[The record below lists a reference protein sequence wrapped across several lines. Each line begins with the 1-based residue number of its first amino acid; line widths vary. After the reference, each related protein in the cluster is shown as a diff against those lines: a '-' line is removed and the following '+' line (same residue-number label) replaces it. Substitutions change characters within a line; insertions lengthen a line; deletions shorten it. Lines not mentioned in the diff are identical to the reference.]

1 MENRIDSGMN
11 WTLSIIRGDAGPDA
25 YGDEL
30 GSSVLE
36 GLDLGEETWA
46 WLATHGCA
54 APDYYNLTWPDLIW
68 VLVTPPGE
76 RVGELANLVA
86 QRGLPVDMPN
96 LAPAYDR

>member
-1 MENRIDSGMN
+1 METRIDSGMN

-25 YGDEL
+25 VGDEL

-46 WLATHGCA
+46 WLASHGYGRW
-54 APDYYNLTWPDLIW
+54 DDLTW
-68 VLVTPPGE
+68 VLVNRPGE
-76 RVGELANLVA
+76 RVPELINLVA
-86 QRGLPVDMPN
+86 QRGLPIDMPS